1 MGRIKPAPGN
11 ANLFFEGTYLGNSF
25 LDIANAG
32 DTLNISL
39 GKDNGVVVK
48 RTLQK
53 QFSSKKF
60 LGSNRTD
67 SRQYEITVRNNK
79 QQSIHITVEDQFPIS
94 TLKEIEIDKMQYD
107 DGILDE
113 TTRKITWTKAV
124 EARSEIKITMGYTVK
139 YPKDKVLTLE

>member
-1 MGRIKPAPGN
+1 M
-11 ANLFFEGTYLGNSF
+11 
-25 LDIANAG
+25 
-32 DTLNISL
+32 
-39 GKDNGVVVK
+39 VK

-94 TLKEIEIDKMQYD
+94 TLKEIEIDKMQYN

-124 EARSEIKITMGYTVK
+124 EARSEIKFTMGYTVK